1 MSAESTTCDNGV
13 RAEARDRGVVYL
25 IVNTLENI
33 LTIGYMVYTLKF
45 AFPARSIK
53 TKDLFRR
60 YPRKISLLK
69 DLA

>member
-1 MSAESTTCDNGV
+1 
-13 RAEARDRGVVYL
+13 
-25 IVNTLENI
+25 
-33 LTIGYMVYTLKF
+33 MVYTLKF

-53 TKDLFRR
+53 TKDMFRR